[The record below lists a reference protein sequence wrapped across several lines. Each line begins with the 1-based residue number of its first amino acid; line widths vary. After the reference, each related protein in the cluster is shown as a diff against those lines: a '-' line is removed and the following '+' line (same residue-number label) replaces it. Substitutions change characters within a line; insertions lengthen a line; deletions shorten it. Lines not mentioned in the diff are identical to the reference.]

1 MKQQKNR
8 AIFLDRDGIIN
19 VDSGYVHKIE
29 AFKFTSGIFK
39 TLLSLQEKGFLLI
52 IVTNQSGIARGYYS
66 EEDYRD
72 LTLHMMEKL
81 SSKGIHI
88 KGVYHCPHA
97 PDEGCRC
104 RKPRSGMFKA
114 AQKEFKLDMKNS
126 WMIGDKESD
135 MKAAVNAGV
144 KNRIL
149 LTKTKVLSEAT
160 HRIKKISE
168 AIELVV

>member
-1 MKQQKNR
+1 MNFKKSR
-8 AIFLDRDGIIN
+8 ALFLDRDGIIN
-19 VDSGYVHKIE
+19 VDSAYVHKVE
-29 AFKFTSGIFK
+29 EFKFTSGIFK
-39 TLLSLQEKGFLLI
+39 TLLALQKKGFLLI

-66 EEDYRD
+66 EEDYMH
-72 LTLHMMEKL
+72 LTMYMIEKF
-81 SSKGIHI
+81 SQKGISI
-88 KGVYHCPHA
+88 KGVYHCPHG

-149 LTKTKVLSEAT
+149 LSKSFEESEAT
-160 HRIKKISE
+160 HRIKKITE
-168 AIELVV
+168 AIDLVK

>member
-29 AFKFTSGIFK
+29 DFKFTSGIFK
-39 TLLSLQEKGFLLI
+39 TLQYLQKQGYLLV
-52 IVTNQSGIARGYYS
+52 IVTNQSGIARGYYD
-66 EEDYRD
+66 EQAYMD
-72 LTLHMMEKL
+72 LTIHMMEKL
-81 SSKGIHI
+81 SLKGISI
-88 KGVYHCPHA
+88 KGVYHCPHG

-104 RKPRSGMFKA
+104 RKPRSGMFKV

-135 MKAAVNAGV
+135 MKAGVNAGV

-149 LTKTKVLSEAT
+149 LSKEKGVSDAT
-160 HRIKKISE
+160 HRIKKISDV
-168 AIELVV
+168 IDIVV

>member
-29 AFKFTSGIFK
+29 DFKFTSGIFK
-39 TLLSLQEKGFLLI
+39 TLQYLQKQGYLLV
-52 IVTNQSGIARGYYS
+52 IVTNQSGIARGYYD
-66 EEDYRD
+66 EQAYMD
-72 LTLHMMEKL
+72 LTIHMMEKL
-81 SSKGIHI
+81 SLKGISI
-88 KGVYHCPHA
+88 KGVYHCPHG

-104 RKPRSGMFKA
+104 RKPRSGMFKV

-135 MKAAVNAGV
+135 MKAGVNAGV

-149 LTKTKVLSEAT
+149 LSKEKGISDAT
-160 HRIKKISE
+160 HRIKKISDV
-168 AIELVV
+168 IDIVV

>member
-29 AFKFTSGIFK
+29 DFKFTSGIFK
-39 TLLSLQEKGFLLI
+39 TLQYLQKQGYILV
-52 IVTNQSGIARGYYS
+52 IVTNQSGIARGYYD
-66 EEDYRD
+66 EQAYMD
-72 LTLHMMEKL
+72 LTIHMMEKL
-81 SSKGIHI
+81 SLKGISI
-88 KGVYHCPHA
+88 KGVYHCPHG

-104 RKPRSGMFKA
+104 RKPRSGMFKV

-135 MKAAVNAGV
+135 MKAGVNAGV

-149 LTKTKVLSEAT
+149 LSKEKGLSDAT
-160 HRIKKISE
+160 HRIKKISDV
-168 AIELVV
+168 IDIIV

>member
-29 AFKFTSGIFK
+29 DFKFTSGIFK
-39 TLLSLQEKGFLLI
+39 TLQYLQKQGYILV
-52 IVTNQSGIARGYYS
+52 IVTNQSGIARGYYD
-66 EEDYRD
+66 EQAYMD
-72 LTLHMMEKL
+72 LTIHMMEKL
-81 SSKGIHI
+81 SLKGISI
-88 KGVYHCPHA
+88 KGVYHCPHG

-104 RKPRSGMFKA
+104 RKPRSGMFKV

-135 MKAAVNAGV
+135 MKAGVNAGV

-149 LTKTKVLSEAT
+149 LSKEKGVSDAT
-160 HRIKKISE
+160 HRIKKISDV
-168 AIELVV
+168 IDIVV

>member
-1 MKQQKNR
+1 MNPKKGR
-8 AIFLDRDGIIN
+8 ALFLDRDGIIN
-19 VDSGYVHKIE
+19 VDSGYVYKIE
-29 AFKFTSGIFK
+29 DFKFTSGIFK
-39 TLLSLQEKGFLLI
+39 TLLALQAKGFLLI
-52 IVTNQSGIARGYYS
+52 IVTNQSGIARGYYT
-66 EEDYRD
+66 EEDYRN
-72 LTLHMMEKL
+72 LTIHMMEKL
-81 SSKGIHI
+81 AKKGISI

-149 LTKTKVLSEAT
+149 LTKTKELSEST

-168 AIELVV
+168 AIDIVV